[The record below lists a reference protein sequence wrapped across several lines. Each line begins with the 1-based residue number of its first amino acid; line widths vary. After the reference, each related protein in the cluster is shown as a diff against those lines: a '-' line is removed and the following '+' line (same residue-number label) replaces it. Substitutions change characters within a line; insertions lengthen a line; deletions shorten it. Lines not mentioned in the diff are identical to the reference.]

1 MLLRAAERAGVSHFV
16 YVSIVGVDRN
26 PRYFYYCVKRGT
38 EKVVERSPV
47 PWTILR
53 AT

>member
-1 MLLRAAERAGVSHFV
+1 MLLRAAERAGVSHFA

-26 PRYFYYCVKRGT
+26 PRYFYYRVKRGT
-38 EKVVERSPV
+38 EKVVERAPV